1 MSDQETVEV
10 PAPTAWPLVLA
21 FGVALVFAA
30 LATSAIMGAIGAV
43 LALVGTVGWFR
54 AVLPHEAHERL
65 VVSDEVVEVTTSR
78 RAIEPVSR
86 AARPDPPAQPHEIYP
101 ISAGVRGGLAGGVA
115 MAVLAMLYGLVSGHG
130 IWYPINLLAAGVFPE
145 ATMAQLSSFYP
156 RALAVAVAMHASVS
170 LLVGVLYGA
179 LLPMLPRRP
188 ILLGGL
194 IGPLLWTGLLYSTLE
209 LINPVLA
216 VRIDWPWF
224 IASQLG
230 FGLVAGL
237 VVSRRERVATLQPL
251 PWSMRAGVEA
261 SGYRDEPPGKGQD
274 HE

>member
-21 FGVALVFAA
+21 FGVALVLAA
-30 LATSAIMGAIGAV
+30 LATSAIMGAIGAA
-43 LALVGTVGWFR
+43 LAVVGAVGWFR
-54 AVLPHEAHERL
+54 AVLPHEEHERL

-78 RAIEPVSR
+78 RAIEAVPR
-86 AARPDPPAQPHEIYP
+86 AAGHVRATLPLEIYP
-101 ISAGVRGGLAGGVA
+101 ISAGVRGGIAGGVA
-115 MAVLAMLYGLVSGHG
+115 MAVMAVLYGLVSGHG

-145 ATMAQLSSFYP
+145 ATMAQLSTFYP
-156 RALAVAVAMHASVS
+156 KALAVAFAIHAIVS

-194 IGPLLWTGLLYSTLE
+194 IGPLLWTGLLYTSLE

-216 VRIDWPWF
+216 ARIDWPWF

-230 FGLVAGL
+230 FGVVAGL